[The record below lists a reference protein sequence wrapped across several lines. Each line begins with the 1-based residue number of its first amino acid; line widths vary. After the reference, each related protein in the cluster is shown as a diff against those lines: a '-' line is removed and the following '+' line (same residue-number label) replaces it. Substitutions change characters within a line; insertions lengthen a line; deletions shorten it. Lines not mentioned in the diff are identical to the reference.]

1 MRATEF
7 ITEEP
12 IQLRGFGPSEKTK
25 EWVAKVNAKFPES
38 PLSRSNRLMTFGK
51 GDDMQI
57 VQFEL
62 TPKHGNN
69 VELKWIQAT
78 PMRGGAGSKA
88 MKILQDLAQQDG
100 ITLTLFPW
108 DKGAVSQAKLIKFY
122 KKHGFQHI
130 GKSKNMQWEPIKEQE
145 TEESKS
151 KEWIK
156 KVYDEFPS
164 NPIHQ
169 ENRYIEIDDAYVQFR
184 LEAKSDNTVEIAWIQ
199 AVPARQGAGTKV
211 IKMLQDL
218 AQKDGISLVI
228 NPWKSTN
235 INPRVLSRHYKKHG
249 FKNAGIRDMQWKPVT
264 EVQTIAHTEED
275 DKFWNFKMMQY
286 FNELQY
292 KQKLKEAGSIGGLNL
307 LVGPHGYSDAYFFM
321 DNDKPVG
328 LVAVVK
334 KHDPEYRTI
343 SMFYLEPAYRRQGI
357 AFDFYKML
365 LNDYNLMSDKIQSA
379 AMQKVWEKLASMPG
393 YSMKEVGERYLITK
407 DTENTQ
413 QLDES
418 LSRIVYHY
426 TTTWAASNILAS
438 GKFELS
444 SSLGSIE
451 QQYAPKGYHYF
462 LSTTRT
468 PRGGYHDT
476 IGQSAIMF
484 VLDGNYYNS
493 KYPSKPVDYWEN
505 RDPAKS
511 HHRTHEA
518 EDRLFSKE
526 PTIPINGVTAVH
538 MFIKD
543 DADPNVKG
551 LARTI
556 LLEAKKRGIP
566 AYYYTDQAAWRNLDT
581 TKTSQLNTLAG
592 QRKIG
597 RSFSRHRGWLI
608 PWLEVMQAT
617 DRSQLSS
624 KAKGIIRNLDSN
636 YYQKETA
643 QGE

>member
-130 GKSKNMQWEPIKEQE
+130 GKSKNMQWEP
-145 TEESKS
+145 
-151 KEWIK
+151 
-156 KVYDEFPS
+156 
-164 NPIHQ
+164 
-169 ENRYIEIDDAYVQFR
+169 
-184 LEAKSDNTVEIAWIQ
+184 
-199 AVPARQGAGTKV
+199 
-211 IKMLQDL
+211 
-218 AQKDGISLVI
+218 
-228 NPWKSTN
+228 
-235 INPRVLSRHYKKHG
+235 
-249 FKNAGIRDMQWKPVT
+249 VT

-307 LVGPHGYSDAYFFM
+307 LVGPYGYSDAYFFM

-426 TTTWAASNILAS
+426 TTTWAASKILAS

-451 QQYAPKGYHYF
+451 HQYAPKGYHYF

-493 KYPSKPVDYWEN
+493 KYPSKPVDYWQN

-592 QRKIG
+592 QRKVG

-608 PWLEVMQAT
+608 PWLEVLQAT
-617 DRSQLSS
+617 DKSQLSDKGRKIVNTLTLYNNS
-624 KAKGIIRNLDSN
+624 YYLEELAKGLALDMSNARKPDSGPDRKNAAKIIN
-636 YYQKETA
+636 YMKQNKLNTLIEFVDAMTKKWEA
-643 QGE
+643 LNKS